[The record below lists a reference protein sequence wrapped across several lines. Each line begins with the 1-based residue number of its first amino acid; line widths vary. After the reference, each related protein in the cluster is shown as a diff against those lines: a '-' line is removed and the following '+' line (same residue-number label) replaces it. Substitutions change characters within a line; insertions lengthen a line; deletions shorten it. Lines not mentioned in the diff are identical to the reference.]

1 MQVRVREAMFEQ
13 GTVSGVLEEGRG
25 IAGNVDG
32 EGLKN
37 GGTAMKMFY
46 ISDAR
51 EITYIESM
59 AG

>member
-1 MQVRVREAMFEQ
+1 MFEQ